1 MSDILDASFFQSDE
15 RVRRPRS
22 FETVHDDRGLGR
34 DADGRALGVLA
45 NRAIALGWAL
55 KGSCKTLAHRLF
67 ATARWLV
74 PEAERFLVLRTDNCH
89 RSVFKVAAE
98 SYILPLRVAAGAL
111 IVLVLLGSLDLA
123 TRATAISTQP
133 LVRNSEAQH
142 ESQIA
147 SKDKVGVSK
156 FSGTALV
163 SRTQPVPLPTRKPRG
178 IYKLSNEKG
187 ANEKSMAQQKGTR
200 AKATH

>member
-1 MSDILDASFFQSDE
+1 MLHRIKVSGLSFRIF
-15 RVRRPRS
+15 
-22 FETVHDDRGLGR
+22 
-34 DADGRALGVLA
+34 LA

-74 PEAERFLVLRTDNCH
+74 PEAERFLVLRTHNCH
-89 RSVFKVAAE
+89 RHVFKVAAE

-123 TRATAISTQP
+123 TRVTAISTQH
-133 LVRNSEAQH
+133 LVSNSEAQH

-147 SKDKVGVSK
+147 SEDKVGVSK
-156 FSGTALV
+156 FSELKSISGTALV

-178 IYKLSNEKG
+178 VYKLSNEKG
-187 ANEKSMAQQKGTR
+187 ANEKRVAQQKGTR